1 MERKIHTLNNLN
13 LTRGVFSS
21 RPPSRADAVAHRSSP
36 LSKWITDAAKTAPI
50 LTLIGWVA
58 LLPSVHAETSGVL
71 RDYQA
76 QLVRQGSPSAR
87 DNSASHAAGS
97 RVTQP
102 KTFVFLVDGLGIP
115 ALQQGL
121 RQNLLPHLRSLFL
134 ATPGSKIS
142 VGHAAFP
149 TLTFPNVAGILT
161 GGAPAQSGVLGNS
174 IWKPAPH
181 SDEVMNFES
190 LTARDT
196 LNRSLEDLTVFSRLS
211 AQRLNSV
218 SFDHFLYA
226 GATARYD
233 LDAESGIAYR
243 SGNYDHIDARLGSS
257 FKEFLSEQRPE
268 AWPRLTFV
276 HWMSYDA
283 FAHQKGP
290 YSAEAL
296 SSLRLLDFQLGK
308 FKEEVDR
315 AIRAGVP
322 IQVVLTSDHGFD
334 VTKAALDIRA
344 VAETLAT
351 DLDLLVQDRVSFLRW
366 KKEIPHSTKLST
378 YSNLIALPGVDVLA
392 WRDGLEIQILQQ
404 KGVRENAPL
413 ALRLKLWPKAC
424 PVDPVYLGM
433 AISEGTVG
441 SIQCLSD
448 LERAEAP
455 LALQSSHPYLKTLLA
470 QFFSSSEAPEAILTS
485 AAGVNF
491 LRPRESAS
499 TMGRGHHG
507 GLTSSEVLVPMLE
520 FSSRAESLV
529 RANAGRPW
537 PLLASCGLL
546 TSLKDISIPAHAPQ
560 SPLSATP
567 SGRTGRPLIQG
578 QYGDL
583 TPDAK
588 TPRLSSEQNLRTG
601 FFARLADSGHELL
614 LNTSPAFLATQLGN
628 RALLISPFTANL
640 DADWRIYWNP
650 RLSTHLSAGVRFPMM
665 STWGSPL
672 SDSRMEVA
680 PKAAIGLG
688 LTLGYRHQLWFDLGV
703 QRRFLDL
710 QTSLLWPEFETQI
723 QSRWLSLGIGDLVTV
738 GGLGLIAPLSWTGP
752 NGASGGA
759 SLGLSQ
765 RAELALQRYARERDT
780 ITFGLNFIHRI
791 QNIRHVQ
798 TPQQTASAST
808 AAGAESEVLRDYEV
822 GVFLRYGISP

>member
-1 MERKIHTLNNLN
+1 MKQRMHILNYLN
-13 LTRGVFSS
+13 LTKDILAS
-21 RPPSRADAVAHRSSP
+21 RQPSFADAVLRGTLP
-36 LSKWITDAAKTAPI
+36 RSKWKTCVTKPATI
-50 LTLIGWVA
+50 LTLVGWVA
-58 LLPSVHAETSGVL
+58 MTPSLCAETSGVL

-76 QLVRQGSPSAR
+76 QLVRQGSP
-87 DNSASHAAGS
+87 NSAKSTASHSPGGQVAL
-97 RVTQP
+97 P
-102 KTFVFLVDGLGIP
+102 KTFVFLVDGLGVP

-149 TLTFPNVAGILT
+149 TLTFPNVVGILT
-161 GGAPAQSGVLGNS
+161 GGSPAQSGVLGNS

-190 LTARDT
+190 LAARDV

-211 AQRLNSV
+211 TQRLNSV
-218 SFDHFLYA
+218 SFDHFVYA
-226 GATARYD
+226 GATARFD
-233 LDAESGIAYR
+233 LDAESGLAYR
-243 SGNYDHIDARLGSS
+243 SGSYHQVDARLGSS
-257 FKEFLSEQRPE
+257 FKEFLSQQRPE

-276 HWMSYDA
+276 HWTSYDA

-290 YSAEAL
+290 YSGEAL
-296 SSLRLLDFQLGK
+296 SSLRLIDFQLGK

-344 VAETLAT
+344 IADTLAP
-351 DLDLLVQDRVSFLRW
+351 DLDLLIQDRVSFLRW
-366 KKEIPHSTKLST
+366 KREIPYSQKLKT
-378 YSNLIALPGVDVLA
+378 YSNLIGLPGVDVLA
-392 WRDGLEIQILQQ
+392 WRDGLEIQVLQQ
-404 KGVRENAPL
+404 RGPRENGPL

-424 PVDPVYLGM
+424 PLDPVYLGM
-433 AISEGTVG
+433 AISEDTVG

-455 LALQSSHPYLKTLLA
+455 LALQSTHPYLKTLLA
-470 QFFSSSEAPEAILTS
+470 QFFSSPEAPEAILTS
-485 AAGVNF
+485 ATGVNF

-520 FSSRAESLV
+520 FTSRAEFLV
-529 RANAGRPW
+529 RANTRRPR
-537 PLLASCGLL
+537 PLLATCGLL
-546 TSLKDISIPAHAPQ
+546 TSLGDLSIPAQPAIG
-560 SPLSATP
+560 SLGGALSH
-567 SGRTGRPLIQG
+567 RPLIQG

-588 TPRLSSEQNLRTG
+588 TPRLSSEQKLKTG

-614 LNTSPAFLATQLGN
+614 LNTSPAFLATQLGS
-628 RALLISPFTANL
+628 RPLLISPFTANL

-672 SDSRMEVA
+672 GDSRMEIA
-680 PKAAIGLG
+680 PRAALGLG

-710 QTSLLWPEFETQI
+710 QTSLIWPEFETRI

-738 GGLGLIAPLSWTGP
+738 GGLGLISPLSWSTAHS
-752 NGASGGA
+752 ASGGA

-765 RAELALQRYARERDT
+765 RGELALQRYARERDT

-798 TPQQTASAST
+798 FAQQPASPST
-808 AAGAESEVLRDYEV
+808 AAGADGAESEVLRDYEI
-822 GVFLRYGISP
+822 GLFLRYGISP